1 MSGIIRP
8 IIVEPLKHIHKMVT
22 KPEYFTYS
30 RLRSQ
35 LGKLPRYQD
44 CQVKVNSQNLLIPDA
59 ASFLASYKELFVDRI
74 YQFKSENTAPK
85 ILDIGANI
93 GLSVLFFKHLYP
105 QAQITAYEADP
116 KIFNYLQKNVREN
129 NYHDVELVNKAVW
142 YENTTLNFVCE
153 GADGGH
159 VSKSDRDRVSLE
171 IPAVDIAEILKS
183 DRFEFIKIDIEGAEE
198 FVLPRCQGLLDEVK
212 FMFIEYHSLVESEQC
227 LNKLLNILS
236 EAKFRVHICSIRD
249 TSFAP
254 FTDLKIS
261 AGFDLQLNIFAWKE
275 KQ

>member
-22 KPEYFTYS
+22 VPEYFTYS
-30 RLRSQ
+30 RLLSQ
-35 LGKLPRYQD
+35 LRRQPRYRD
-44 CQVKVNSQNLLIPDA
+44 CQVNLHSWNLSIPDA

-74 YQFKSENTAPK
+74 YQFKSENAAPK

-105 QAQITAYEADP
+105 QARITAYEADP
-116 KIFNYLQKNVREN
+116 QIFNYLQKNVREN

-142 YENTTLNFVCE
+142 HENTTLNFVSE

-159 VSKSDRDRVSLE
+159 ISSGDRSQVSLE
-171 IPAVDIAEILKS
+171 IPAIDIAEILKNN
-183 DRFEFIKIDIEGAEE
+183 RFEFIKMDIEGGEE
-198 FVLPRCQGLLDEVK
+198 FVLPRCRGLLDEVK
-212 FMFIEYHSLVESEQC
+212 FMFIEYHSPVESEQC
-227 LNKLLNILS
+227 LDKLLNILS
-236 EAKFRVHICSIRD
+236 EAKFRVHICSIRN

-254 FTDLKIS
+254 FTNLKVS
-261 AGFDLQLNIFAWKE
+261 AGFDLQLNIFAWKD
-275 KQ
+275 

>member
-22 KPEYFTYS
+22 KPEYFTLS

-35 LGKLPRYQD
+35 LRKLPRYQD
-44 CQVKVNSQNLLIPDA
+44 CQVNVNSWNLLIPDT
-59 ASFLASYKELFVDRI
+59 ASFLFSYKELFVDRI
-74 YQFKSENTAPK
+74 YQFRSQSAAPK
-85 ILDIGANI
+85 ILDLGANI

-116 KIFNYLQKNVREN
+116 KIFKYLQKNIREN

-142 YENTTLNFVCE
+142 HENTTLSFVSE

-159 VSKSDRDRVSLE
+159 VSQSDRTQASVE
-171 IPAVDIAEILKS
+171 IPAVDIAEILTNNK
-183 DRFEFIKIDIEGAEE
+183 FEFIKMDIEGGEE

-212 FMFIEYHSLVESEQC
+212 FMFIEYHSPVESKQC

-236 EAKFRVHICSIRD
+236 EEKFRVHICSLRD
-249 TSFAP
+249 AIAP
-254 FTDLKIS
+254 FTDLKTS

>member
-35 LGKLPRYQD
+35 LRKLPRYQD
-44 CQVKVNSQNLLIPDA
+44 CQVNVHSWNLLIPDA
-59 ASFLASYKELFVDRI
+59 ASFLPSYKELFVDRI

-85 ILDIGANI
+85 ILDIGANV
-93 GLSVLFFKHLYP
+93 GMSVLFFKHLYP

-142 YENTTLNFVCE
+142 HENTTLNFVSE

-159 VSKSDRDRVSLE
+159 ISSCDRSQVSLE
-171 IPAVDIAEILKS
+171 IPAIDIAEVLKS
-183 DRFEFIKIDIEGAEE
+183 DRFEFIKMDIEGAEE
-198 FVLPRCQGLLDEVK
+198 YVLPRCQGLLDEVK
-212 FMFIEYHSLVESEQC
+212 FMFIEYHSPVESEQC

-236 EAKFRVHICSIRD
+236 EAQFRVYISSVSNN
-249 TSFAP
+249 TFAP

-261 AGFDLQLNIFAWKE
+261 AGFDLQLNIFAWK